1 MYHKGEDLETAMANL
16 GRIANKAKQSLEEI
30 STQGA
35 DLSVKELKENL
46 KTATVESFEKLK
58 SWANESQKMLKEN
71 LEEGNLQRLD
81 STPAGHRKFVVRTLS
96 CNKFLSYFMKGK
108 IRGRSH
114 KGFVIATNHL
124 RQEIEPTV
132 LDALEEY
139 PDYQVVVC
147 GHSLGAAVSTLL
159 TLMWAKEPKLKNA
172 KCYAGRNRFSGP

>member
-16 GRIANKAKQSLEEI
+16 GKIANKAKRSLEEI

-96 CNKFLSYFMKGK
+96 CF
-108 IRGRSH
+108 
-114 KGFVIATNHL
+114 
-124 RQEIEPTV
+124 
-132 LDALEEY
+132 
-139 PDYQVVVC
+139 
-147 GHSLGAAVSTLL
+147 
-159 TLMWAKEPKLKNA
+159 
-172 KCYAGRNRFSGP
+172 